1 MGNEKYDNTTVT
13 ISELFPAIIE
23 TNQNQHSPNPL
34 LQEINDIL
42 EYVEN
47 YRTRVKAFYFEVLLS
62 QNRCPKCGGP
72 LYMAGQSECSCAC
85 GHRFDPT
92 LAFQVSP
99 CCMKILTRKT
109 FHYACSGCHKIV
121 PSRFIFDERLFDAE
135 YFREMMQES
144 RRRAMVKKEEVR
156 RLLAESRSGKLT
168 LTNDPDFDAIPEL
181 FKDLDLFI
189 QNNAYQFSYGAFDLK
204 SGFDM
209 TPYRTHI
216 LSMLSQSPV
225 RFSSISP
232 IPGDNRL
239 EKVRRFIT
247 LIFMDNDREVNI
259 QQHGNDLLI
268 WRRQDEAYAEG

>member
-1 MGNEKYDNTTVT
+1 MMSITTNGRTTVS
-13 ISELFPAIIE
+13 ISNLFPAIIE
-23 TNQNQHSPNPL
+23 TNQNPHSPNPL
-34 LQEINDIL
+34 LQINGIL
-42 EYVEN
+42 EYVQD
-47 YRTRVKAFYFEVLLS
+47 YRTRVKAFYFEVLLF
-62 QNRCPKCGGP
+62 QYRCPKCGGS
-72 LYMAGQSECSCAC
+72 LHMADQSECSCVC

-99 CCMKILTRKT
+99 CCMKTLTRKT

-135 YFREMMQES
+135 YFREMMQDS

-156 RLLAESRSGKLT
+156 KLLAESRSGVLT
-168 LTNDPDFDAIPEL
+168 LKDDPDFDAIPEL

-189 QNNAYQFSYGAFDLK
+189 QNNAYQLSSGAFDFK

-209 TPYRTHI
+209 TPYRTQA
-216 LSMLSQSPV
+216 LSLLSQSPI

-232 IPGDNRL
+232 IPGDDRL
-239 EKVRRFIT
+239 DKVRRFIT

-268 WRRQDEAYAEG
+268 WRRQNEAHAEG

>member
-1 MGNEKYDNTTVT
+1 MGNEKYGSTTVT
-13 ISELFPAIIE
+13 ISELFPANITD
-23 TNQNQHSPNPL
+23 TNQSPYSPNPL
-34 LQEINDIL
+34 LQINGIL
-42 EYVEN
+42 EYVHD
-47 YRTRVKAFYFEVLLS
+47 YQTRVKTFYFEVLLS
-62 QNRCPKCGGP
+62 QYRCPKCGGQ

-85 GHRFDPT
+85 EHRFDPT

-99 CCMKILTRKT
+99 CCMKTLTRKT

-135 YFREMMQES
+135 YFREMMQDS

-156 RLLAESRSGKLT
+156 KLLAESRSGELALT
-168 LTNDPDFDAIPEL
+168 DDPDFDAIPEL
-181 FKDLDLFI
+181 FKDLDLFM
-189 QNNAYQFSYGAFDLK
+189 QNNAYQLSYGAFDLK

-239 EKVRRFIT
+239 DKIRRFIT

-259 QQHGNDLLI
+259 QQNGNDLLI
-268 WRRQDEAYAEG
+268 WRCQDEAYAEG

>member
-1 MGNEKYDNTTVT
+1 MGNEKYGNTTVG
-13 ISELFPAIIE
+13 ISELFPANITD
-23 TNQNQHSPNPL
+23 TNQSPYSPNPL
-34 LQEINDIL
+34 LQINGIL
-42 EYVEN
+42 KYVQD
-47 YRTRVKAFYFEVLLS
+47 YRTRVKAFYFDVLLS
-62 QNRCPKCGGP
+62 QYRCPKCGGS
-72 LYMAGQSECSCAC
+72 LHMADQSECSCVC

-99 CCMKILTRKT
+99 CCMKTLTRKT

-135 YFREMMQES
+135 YFREMMQDS
-144 RRRAMVKKEEVR
+144 RRRAMAKKEEVR
-156 RLLAESRSGKLT
+156 KLLAESRSGVLT
-168 LTNDPDFDAIPEL
+168 LKDDPDFDAIPEL

-189 QNNAYQFSYGAFDLK
+189 QNNAYQLSDGAFDLK

-209 TPYRTHI
+209 TRYRTQI
-216 LSMLSQSPV
+216 LSLLSQSPV
-225 RFSSISP
+225 CFSSISP

-239 EKVRRFIT
+239 DKVRRFIT

-268 WRRQDEAYAEG
+268 WRRQNEAHAEG

>member
-1 MGNEKYDNTTVT
+1 MNITTNGRTTVS
-13 ISELFPAIIE
+13 ISNLFPAIIE
-23 TNQNQHSPNPL
+23 TNQNPHSPNPL
-34 LQEINDIL
+34 LQINGIL
-42 EYVEN
+42 EYVQD

-62 QNRCPKCGGP
+62 QYRCPKCGGS
-72 LYMAGQSECSCAC
+72 LHMADQSECSCVC
-85 GHRFDPT
+85 GHRFDST

-99 CCMKILTRKT
+99 CCMKTLTRKT

-135 YFREMMQES
+135 YFREMMQDS

-156 RLLAESRSGKLT
+156 KLLAESRSGALT
-168 LTNDPDFDAIPEL
+168 IMDEPQFDSIPEL

-189 QNNAYQFSYGAFDLK
+189 QNNAYQLSDGAFDFK

-209 TPYRTHI
+209 TPYRTQT
-216 LSMLSQSPV
+216 LSLLSQSPI

-232 IPGDNRL
+232 IPGDDRL
-239 EKVRRFIT
+239 DKVRRFIT